1 LSNDILDVNK
11 KKSWKELQ
19 DMIDDDDLYNEEAGD
34 SYGRENEPHVT
45 ILYGLHDDI
54 KDKDIEVDIKEINSL
69 ILNLK
74 IYSLILIM
82 INLDVL
88 KFDVESE
95 DLNKLNKVFSDYPNT
110 NKFPDSSSICTWPI

>member
-1 LSNDILDVNK
+1 LSNDILDVN

-45 ILYGLHDDI
+45 ILYGLHDD
-54 KDKDIEVDIKEINSL
+54 KDKDIEVDIKEIKTL

-74 IYSLILIM
+74 YFFI
-82 INLDVL
+82 
-88 KFDVESE
+88 
-95 DLNKLNKVFSDYPNT
+95 
-110 NKFPDSSSICTWPI
+110 